1 MKCLDSLPDA
11 LEELA
16 AVESGEA
23 APLGGDVHPGHVVH
37 RPEHPDLVVDATV
50 RLHAFEQLLY
60 ISIDIVNFIT
70 DP

>member
-1 MKCLDSLPDA
+1 MTSQLLYSLPDA

-37 RPEHPDLVVDATV
+37 RPEHPDLVVDAAV
-50 RLHAFEQLLY
+50 RLHALEQLLQTTF
-60 ISIDIVNFIT
+60 N
-70 DP
+70 